1 MKPKTDQ
8 RSLYELL
15 RKLHL
20 QVVNERD
27 LGSLL
32 GYGIVASLL
41 PFQSLSRDETERRY
55 EQVKSC
61 YDGLDLLITSSRMI
75 DSYALVCEMKA
86 RVDPAIENYHPSLS
100 TAESKTDPKSQASE
114 KSQTDQEN
122 QTDLLSSIFQRLT
135 QRSSFNPEDRLVRD
149 GIALYHRV
157 MDEGKPPEGR
167 KNTLTQDYRSIE
179 DIFVR
184 GTK

>member
-1 MKPKTDQ
+1 LKPKTDQ

-32 GYGIVASLL
+32 GYGIMASLL
-41 PFQSLSRDETERRY
+41 PFQSISNDGDERKY

-61 YDGLDLLITSSRMI
+61 YDGLDLLIASSRTI
-75 DSYALVCEMKA
+75 DSYALVCEMKT
-86 RVDPAIENYHPSLS
+86 RVDPALENYPAH
-100 TAESKTDPKSQASE
+100 
-114 KSQTDQEN
+114 QTDEN
-122 QTDLLSSIFQRLT
+122 SQTDLLPSIFLRLT

-157 MDEGKPPEGR
+157 MGEGKPPEGR

>member
-1 MKPKTDQ
+1 MKPKADQ

-15 RKLHL
+15 TRLKLL
-20 QVVNERD
+20 VVNERD

-32 GYGIVASLL
+32 GYGIIDSLL
-41 PFQSLSRDETERRY
+41 PFQSVSRDEAERNY
-55 EQVKSC
+55 EQVKLC
-61 YDGLDLLITSSRMI
+61 YAGLDRLVASSRETE
-75 DSYALVCEMKA
+75 SYALVCEMKA
-86 RVDPAIENYHPSLS
+86 RVDPALKDYLSHQADEN
-100 TAESKTDPKSQASE
+100 SKTD
-114 KSQTDQEN
+114 
-122 QTDLLSSIFQRLT
+122 LLQSIFLRLT

-157 MDEGKPPEGR
+157 MDEGRPPEGR

-184 GTK
+184 GTR